1 MENRKYKASFILD
14 MRNCTETIDDV
25 TSKLQNV
32 IVSLGGSVIDTKNL
46 GQKSFEYVVDK
57 KFPNGIY
64 VQIDFESASGVPA
77 ALTEKLSLYKS
88 VNRVF
93 IEKAA

>member
-14 MRNCTETIDDV
+14 MRSCTETIDDV
-25 TSKLQNV
+25 ISKLQSI
-32 IVSLGGSVIDTKNL
+32 IVGLGGSVMGTKNL
-46 GQKSFEYVVDK
+46 GQKSFECVVDR

-64 VQIDFESASGVPA
+64 VQIDFESASSVPA
-77 ALTEKLSLYKS
+77 TVTEKLSLYKS
-88 VNRVF
+88 VNRVL